1 MSATRSGRTIQPYQG
16 SYLSPAFE
24 HATVADAM
32 HPGVLACDPGASLT
46 EVARMMASYH
56 VHCVAVLG
64 LAAEGGDRLVWGVLS
79 DLDLV
84 RAAQAGGAEP
94 SAGEIAATEPL
105 TVRADEAL
113 ATAAQLMAEHDVHH
127 LVVVGPEDPR
137 PVGILSSLDVAGVLA
152 WGRA

>member
-1 MSATRSGRTIQPYQG
+1 MSATKPSRIQPYQG
-16 SYLSPAFE
+16 SYLAPAFE

-64 LAAEGGDRLVWGVLS
+64 IAAEGGDRFVWGVVS

-84 RAAQAGGAEP
+84 RAAQAGAGAEP

-105 TVRADEAL
+105 IVRADEPL
-113 ATAAQLMAEHDVHH
+113 ATAAQQMAEHDVHH
-127 LVVVGPEDPR
+127 LVVVGGKDPR
-137 PVGILSSLDVAGVLA
+137 PVGIVSSLDVAGVLA